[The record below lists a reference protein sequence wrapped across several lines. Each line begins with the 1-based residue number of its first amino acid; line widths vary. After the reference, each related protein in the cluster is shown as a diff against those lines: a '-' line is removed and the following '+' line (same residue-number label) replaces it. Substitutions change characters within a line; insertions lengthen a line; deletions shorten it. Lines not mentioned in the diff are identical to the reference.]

1 MCMQFYFNKI
11 PSKMFLFT
19 ACMLLL
25 FIPIRKTINSASPG
39 ARLYTT
45 GSTQQT
51 LYEYKKLVCMLAA
64 SAEYM

>member
-11 PSKMFLFT
+11 PT
-19 ACMLLL
+19 AYMLLL
-25 FIPIRKTINSASPG
+25 FIPIRKTINSAGPG

-45 GSTQQT
+45 GSTQHVDKITT
-51 LYEYKKLVCMLAA
+51 LYEYKNLVCMLAA